1 MEQKSDSGVC
11 TGARYRSS
19 GNYIHR
25 KIAETDV
32 LISVGANIA
41 DFNGYI
47 QLNKT
52 ASALWERLQEP
63 SSFEEMVQFLQETYD
78 LSREHAA
85 KDAEDFLKELQE
97 HDMVVMC

>member
-1 MEQKSDSGVC
+1 MVAGKTEKSDPFEAEEDFC
-11 TGARYRSS
+11 YFRSDEP
-19 GNYIHR
+19 GIHS
-25 KIAETDV
+25 
-32 LISVGANIA
+32 LIQIDSVTAS
-41 DFNGYI
+41 FNGYI

-63 SSFEEMVQFLQETYD
+63 SSFEELVQFLQETYD

-85 KDAEDFLKELQE
+85 KDAEDFLKKLQE